1 MMYENLSK
9 TELIKHL
16 CDLKGR
22 IESLEEENTG
32 LFGELERIRK
42 SEHRYRMIFDYSYI
56 SIWEEDYS
64 EVHQELERLK
74 KNGIEDIR
82 SYLAEHTD
90 VLGDIVR
97 KLRVI
102 DINPATVKLYNAGSK
117 AELLGSLDRIF
128 VPEAAPSFIEEMAA
142 IADGVRHYEG
152 ETVGRKITGERMDLL
167 LRITIPESG
176 ESSDYS
182 NVLIGIIDITERKKR
197 EQEYLSMLQLADSLR
212 ATTLALTSTMDR
224 NRILDI
230 ILDESQKAVPYTAVT
245 IGLLEDDFIRVVR
258 HRGIEPFF
266 TTIDQMQYIYNHPD
280 TKSVRLL
287 KESHQPVLISDTMKN
302 PTWIQFEATTW
313 VRSYLAMPIKVRNT
327 TVGLVSFYGK
337 DPEMFSEK
345 TIRTIEPFVFSA
357 GVALENARLF
367 TEIQK
372 KLTER
377 KEAEERI
384 RRSLKEKEILLM
396 EIHHRVK
403 NNLNIVAS
411 LLNLQSDQIETVEQA
426 RNALQISQSRVHSMS
441 LVHENL
447 YQSEDLSHIDFDV
460 YIRKIG
466 RELVNLYTTKARI
479 ELNIEVQNIFLTV
492 NQAVPLGMLLNELL
506 TNALIHAFPGRS
518 RGSITIQMELL
529 DSSTCHLTLSDDGVG
544 IPEAITPD
552 TTPSLGLQLT
562 HILAQQ
568 LQGKLIFSRDHGTT
582 VELTF
587 PKIEAGDVE
596 HPE

>member
-1 MMYENLSK
+1 MYENLSK
-9 TELIKHL
+9 SEL
-16 CDLKGR
+16 LKRIEALETR

-32 LFGELERIRK
+32 LFGELERIKK

-64 EVHQELERLK
+64 EVYAELEKLK
-74 KNGIEDIR
+74 KKGIEDIR

-90 VLGDIVR
+90 ILKNIVR
-97 KLRVI
+97 KLKVI
-102 DINPATVKLYNAGSK
+102 DINPATVKLYNASDK
-117 AELLGSLDRIF
+117 EELLGSLDRIF
-128 VPEAAPSFIEEMAA
+128 VAEAAPNFIEEMAA
-142 IADGVRHYEG
+142 IANGARHYEG

-176 ESSDYS
+176 DSSDYS
-182 NVLIGIIDITERKKR
+182 NVLIGIVDITERKKR
-197 EQEYLSMLQLADSLR
+197 EQDYLKMLQLADSLR

-224 NRILDI
+224 DKILDI
-230 ILDESQKAVPYTAVT
+230 ILNESQKAVPYTAVT
-245 IGLLEDDFIRVVR
+245 VGLLESGTIRVVR
-258 HRGIEPFF
+258 HKGIEPFF
-266 TTIDQMQYIYNHPD
+266 TTIEQMQYIYNHPE
-280 TKSVRLL
+280 TKSVQVL
-287 KESHQPVLISDTMKN
+287 KETNQPVVIGDTREN
-302 PTWIQFEATTW
+302 PIWVHFDATTW
-313 VRSYLAMPIKVRNT
+313 VRSYLAMPIKVRDT
-327 TVGLVSFYGK
+327 TIGLVSFYGK
-337 DPEMFSEK
+337 DTGIFSEQ
-345 TIRTIEPFVFSA
+345 TMRTIEPFVLSA

-367 TEIQK
+367 TEVQK
-372 KLTER
+372 ELAER

-411 LLNLQSDQIETVEQA
+411 LLNLQSDQIDTVEQA

-447 YQSEDLSHIDFDV
+447 YQSEDFSHIDFDV

-466 RELVNLYTTKARI
+466 RELVNLYTTKTKI
-479 ELNIEVQNIFLTV
+479 DLNIEVRNIYLTV

-506 TNALIHAFPGRS
+506 TNAIIHAFPGRS
-518 RGSITIQMELL
+518 QGNITVKMDLI
-529 DSSTCHLTLSDDGVG
+529 DNSSCHLTLSDNGVG

-552 TTPSLGLQLT
+552 TTPSLGLQLA

-568 LQGKLIFSRDHGTT
+568 LQGKLIISRGRGTT

-587 PKIEAGDVE
+587 PIIETGDIE
-596 HPE
+596 RPD

>member
-9 TELIKHL
+9 AELIKQFQE
-16 CDLKGR
+16 LKGR

-32 LFGELERIRK
+32 LVNELERIRK
-42 SEHRYRMIFDYSYI
+42 SEHRYRMIFDHSYI

-64 EVHQELERLK
+64 EVHQALENLK

-82 SYLAEHTD
+82 SYLTEHAD
-90 VLGDIVR
+90 VLNAIVR
-97 KLRVI
+97 KLKVV

-117 AELLGSLDRIF
+117 EELLGSLDHIF
-128 VPEAAPSFIEEMAA
+128 VPEAAPSFIGEMMA
-142 IADGVRHYEG
+142 IADGARHYEG

-176 ESSDYS
+176 EASDYS
-182 NVLIGIIDITERKKR
+182 NVLIGIIDITERKQR

-245 IGLLEDDFIRVVR
+245 IGLLEDNFVRVVR

-266 TTIDQMQYIYNHPD
+266 TTIGQIQYIYNHPD
-280 TKSVRLL
+280 TRSVRLL
-287 KESHQPVLISDTMKN
+287 KESNQPVLIGDTRN
-302 PTWIQFEATTW
+302 SPTWIQFEATTW

-327 TVGLVSFYGK
+327 TIGLVSFYGK
-337 DPEMFSEK
+337 DPGMFSEK

-367 TEIQK
+367 TEVQK
-372 KLTER
+372 ELMER

-411 LLNLQSDQIETVEQA
+411 LLNLQADQIETVEQA

-447 YQSEDLSHIDFDV
+447 YQSDDLSHIDFDV

-492 NQAVPLGMLLNELL
+492 NQAVPLGMLLIRHSGGVHIRHTPYRKEL
-506 TNALIHAFPGRS
+506 H
-518 RGSITIQMELL
+518 
-529 DSSTCHLTLSDDGVG
+529 D
-544 IPEAITPD
+544 
-552 TTPSLGLQLT
+552 
-562 HILAQQ
+562 
-568 LQGKLIFSRDHGTT
+568 LIFFADNGLDIATSKAKALER
-582 VELTF
+582 
-587 PKIEAGDVE
+587 
-596 HPE
+596 

>member
-1 MMYENLSK
+1 MYENLSK
-9 TELIKHL
+9 SEL
-16 CDLKGR
+16 LKRIEALETR

-32 LFGELERIRK
+32 LFGELERIKK

-64 EVHQELERLK
+64 EVYAELEKLK
-74 KNGIEDIR
+74 KKGIEDIR

-90 VLGDIVR
+90 ILKNIVR
-97 KLRVI
+97 KLKVI
-102 DINPATVKLYNAGSK
+102 DINPATVKLYNASDK
-117 AELLGSLDRIF
+117 EELLGSLDRIF
-128 VPEAAPSFIEEMAA
+128 VAEAAPNFIEEMAA
-142 IADGVRHYEG
+142 IANGARHYEG

-176 ESSDYS
+176 DSSDYS
-182 NVLIGIIDITERKKR
+182 NVLIGIVDITERKKR
-197 EQEYLSMLQLADSLR
+197 EQDYLKMLQLADSLR

-224 NRILDI
+224 DKILDI
-230 ILDESQKAVPYTAVT
+230 ILNESQKAVPYTAVT
-245 IGLLEDDFIRVVR
+245 VGLLESGTIRVVR
-258 HRGIEPFF
+258 HKGIEPFF
-266 TTIDQMQYIYNHPD
+266 TTIEQMQYIYNHPE
-280 TKSVRLL
+280 TKSVQVL
-287 KESHQPVLISDTMKN
+287 KETNQPVVIGDTREN
-302 PTWIQFEATTW
+302 PIWVHFDATTW
-313 VRSYLAMPIKVRNT
+313 VRSYLAMPIKVRDT
-327 TVGLVSFYGK
+327 TIGLVSFYGK
-337 DPEMFSEK
+337 DTGIFSEQ
-345 TIRTIEPFVFSA
+345 TMRTIEPFVLSA

-367 TEIQK
+367 TEVQK
-372 KLTER
+372 ELAER

-411 LLNLQSDQIETVEQA
+411 LLNLQSDQIDTVEQA

-447 YQSEDLSHIDFDV
+447 YQSEDFSHIDFDV

-466 RELVNLYTTKARI
+466 RELVNLYTTKTKI
-479 ELNIEVQNIFLTV
+479 DLNIEVRNIYLTV

-506 TNALIHAFPGRS
+506 TNAIIHAFPGRS
-518 RGSITIQMELL
+518 QGNITVKMDLI
-529 DSSTCHLTLSDDGVG
+529 DNSSCHLTLSDDGVG

-552 TTPSLGLQLT
+552 TTPSLGLQLA

-568 LQGKLIFSRDHGTT
+568 LQGKLIISRGRGTT

-587 PKIEAGDVE
+587 PIIETGDIE
-596 HPE
+596 RPD

>member
-1 MMYENLSK
+1 MYENLSK
-9 TELIKHL
+9 SEL
-16 CDLKGR
+16 LKRIEALETR

-32 LFGELERIRK
+32 LFGELERIKK

-64 EVHQELERLK
+64 EVYAELEKLK
-74 KNGIEDIR
+74 KKGIEDIR

-90 VLGDIVR
+90 ILKNIVR
-97 KLRVI
+97 KLKVI
-102 DINPATVKLYNAGSK
+102 DINPATVKLYNASDK
-117 AELLGSLDRIF
+117 EELLGSLDRIF
-128 VPEAAPSFIEEMAA
+128 VAEAAPNFIEEMAA
-142 IADGVRHYEG
+142 IANGARHYEG

-176 ESSDYS
+176 DSSDYS
-182 NVLIGIIDITERKKR
+182 NVLIGIVDITERKKR
-197 EQEYLSMLQLADSLR
+197 EQDYLKMLQLADSLR

-224 NRILDI
+224 DKILDI
-230 ILDESQKAVPYTAVT
+230 ILNESQKAVPYTAVT
-245 IGLLEDDFIRVVR
+245 VGLLESGTIRVVR
-258 HRGIEPFF
+258 HKGIEPFF
-266 TTIDQMQYIYNHPD
+266 TTIEQMQYIYNHPE
-280 TKSVRLL
+280 TKSVQVL
-287 KESHQPVLISDTMKN
+287 KETNQPVVIGDTREN
-302 PTWIQFEATTW
+302 PIWVHFDATTW
-313 VRSYLAMPIKVRNT
+313 VRSYLAMPIKVRDT
-327 TVGLVSFYGK
+327 TIGLVSFYGK
-337 DPEMFSEK
+337 DTGIFSEQ
-345 TIRTIEPFVFSA
+345 TMRTIEPFVLSA

-367 TEIQK
+367 TEVQK
-372 KLTER
+372 ELAER

-411 LLNLQSDQIETVEQA
+411 LLNLQSDQIDTVEQA

-466 RELVNLYTTKARI
+466 RELVNLYTTKTKI
-479 ELNIEVQNIFLTV
+479 DLNIEVRNIYLTV

-506 TNALIHAFPGRS
+506 TNAIIHAFPGRS
-518 RGSITIQMELL
+518 QGNITVKMDLI
-529 DSSTCHLTLSDDGVG
+529 DNSSCHLTLSDDGVG

-552 TTPSLGLQLT
+552 TTPSLGLQLA

-568 LQGKLIFSRDHGTT
+568 LQGKLIISRGRGTT

-587 PKIEAGDVE
+587 PIIETGDIE
-596 HPE
+596 RPD

>member
-1 MMYENLSK
+1 MYENLSK
-9 TELIKHL
+9 SEL
-16 CDLKGR
+16 LKRIEALETR

-32 LFGELERIRK
+32 LFGELERIKK

-64 EVHQELERLK
+64 EVYAELEKLK
-74 KNGIEDIR
+74 KKGIEDIR

-90 VLGDIVR
+90 ILKNIVR
-97 KLRVI
+97 KLKVI
-102 DINPATVKLYNAGSK
+102 DINPATVKLYNASDK
-117 AELLGSLDRIF
+117 EELLGSLDRIF
-128 VPEAAPSFIEEMAA
+128 VAEAAPNFIEEMAA
-142 IADGVRHYEG
+142 IANGARHYEG

-176 ESSDYS
+176 DSSDYS
-182 NVLIGIIDITERKKR
+182 NVLIGIVDITERKKR
-197 EQEYLSMLQLADSLR
+197 EQDYLKMLQLADSLR

-224 NRILDI
+224 DKILDI
-230 ILDESQKAVPYTAVT
+230 ILNESQKAVPYTAVT
-245 IGLLEDDFIRVVR
+245 VGLLESGTIRVVR
-258 HRGIEPFF
+258 HKGIEPFF
-266 TTIDQMQYIYNHPD
+266 TTIEQMQYIYNHPE
-280 TKSVRLL
+280 TKSVQVL
-287 KESHQPVLISDTMKN
+287 KETNQPVVIGDTREN
-302 PTWIQFEATTW
+302 PIWVHFDATTW
-313 VRSYLAMPIKVRNT
+313 VRSYLAMPIKVRDT
-327 TVGLVSFYGK
+327 TIGLVSFYAK
-337 DPEMFSEK
+337 DPGMFSEQ
-345 TIRTIEPFVFSA
+345 TMRTIEPFVLSA

-367 TEIQK
+367 TEVQK
-372 KLTER
+372 ELAER

-411 LLNLQSDQIETVEQA
+411 LLNLQSDQIDTVEQA

-447 YQSEDLSHIDFDV
+447 YQSEDFSHIDFDV

-466 RELVNLYTTKARI
+466 RELVNLYTTKTKI
-479 ELNIEVQNIFLTV
+479 DLNIEVRNIYLTV

-506 TNALIHAFPGRS
+506 TNAIIHAFPGRS
-518 RGSITIQMELL
+518 QGNITVKMDLI
-529 DSSTCHLTLSDDGVG
+529 DNSSCHLTLSDDGVG

-552 TTPSLGLQLT
+552 TTPSLGLQLA

-568 LQGKLIFSRDHGTT
+568 LQGKLIISRGRGTT

-587 PKIEAGDVE
+587 PIIETGDIE
-596 HPE
+596 RPD

>member
-1 MMYENLSK
+1 MYENLSK
-9 TELIKHL
+9 TELLKHL
-16 CDLKGR
+16 QELKGR

-32 LFGELERIRK
+32 LVNELERIRK
-42 SEHRYRMIFDYSYI
+42 SEHRYRMIFDHSYI

-64 EVHQELERLK
+64 EVHQELENLK

-82 SYLAEHTD
+82 SYLTEHAD
-90 VLGDIVR
+90 VLSDIVR
-97 KLRVI
+97 KLRVV

-117 AELLGSLDRIF
+117 EELLGSLDHIF
-128 VPEAAPSFIEEMAA
+128 VPEAAPSFIGEMAA
-142 IADGVRHYEG
+142 IADGARHYEG

-176 ESSDYS
+176 EASDYS
-182 NVLIGIIDITERKKR
+182 NVLIGIIDITERKQR

-245 IGLLEDDFIRVVR
+245 IGLLEDDFVRVVR
-258 HRGIEPFF
+258 YRGIKPFH

-280 TKSVRLL
+280 TRSVRLL
-287 KESHQPVLISDTMKN
+287 KESHQPVLIADTREN

-313 VRSYLAMPIKVRNT
+313 VQSYLAMPIKVRNT
-327 TVGLVSFYGK
+327 TIGLVSFYGK
-337 DPEMFSEK
+337 DPGMFSEK

-367 TEIQK
+367 TEVQK
-372 KLTER
+372 ELTER

-411 LLNLQSDQIETVEQA
+411 LLNLQADQIETVEQA

-447 YQSEDLSHIDFDV
+447 YQSDDLSHIDFDV

-466 RELVNLYTTKARI
+466 SELVKLYTTKARI

-529 DSSTCHLTLSDDGVG
+529 NSSTCHLILSDDGVG
-544 IPEAITPD
+544 IPEAITPE
-552 TTPSLGLQLT
+552 TTPSLGLQLA

-568 LQGKLIFSRDHGTT
+568 LQGRLLISRDHGTT

-587 PKIEAGDVE
+587 PKTEAGDVE